1 MKKRLISSILV
12 LVLVVSAL
20 VGCGQSKQ
28 ENSTE
33 QTSAEA
39 QATENGDSKEASSTE
54 NGDGQE
60 ASPEAAGTENTGSNE
75 DSSSVPTGHTAT
87 EVNVGYVDV
96 TGGGL
101 NSALSGVAKDQGFF
115 DEEFEKIG
123 VKLNMVPMT
132 GAGPAINEALA
143 SGNLDIGELGDV
155 PGVIGKA
162 SGVDTQII
170 AFGGLNNGAS
180 LIAGPK
186 TDYKSITDL
195 KGKKIATQRGAFMH
209 RTLSAMLEQAG
220 LTENDIEFVNVNA
233 QEASEMLVTG
243 NVDAIVV
250 GGVTLTRLVEQGYN
264 IVVDYREHPEFT
276 AGGYAI
282 ARTKFI
288 EENPDIILAYVKALV
303 RAQNLAKEDKDTMLK
318 QWESTGESK
327 ESYEYLY
334 PNHDNY
340 FAIKPAEGEIEN
352 SENTL
357 KFLVDNELIPAEN
370 TFDIASWVNSSF
382 YDAAYQELGN
392 E

>member
-12 LVLVVSAL
+12 LVLAVSAL

-28 ENSTE
+28 ENNTE

-39 QATENGDSKEASSTE
+39 KGTENG
-54 NGDGQE
+54 
-60 ASPEAAGTENTGSNE
+60 

-170 AFGGLNNGAS
+170 SFNGLNNGAS

-186 TDYKSITDL
+186 TDYKSISDL

-220 LTENDIEFVNVNA
+220 MTENDIEFVNVNA

-250 GGVTLTRLVEQGYN
+250 GGVTLTRLVERGYN

-276 AGGYAI
+276 AGGYSI

-327 ESYEYLY
+327 EAYEYLY
-334 PNHDNY
+334 PEYDDY
-340 FAIKPAEGEIEN
+340 FSIKPVEGEIEN
-352 SENTL
+352 GKNTL

-370 TFDIASWVNSSF
+370 QFEFESWINSSF
-382 YDAAYQELGN
+382 YEEAYKEVGN

>member
-28 ENSTE
+28 ENNTE
-33 QTSAEA
+33 QTSAEVKG
-39 QATENGDSKEASSTE
+39 TENG
-54 NGDGQE
+54 NG
-60 ASPEAAGTENTGSNE
+60 NE
-75 DSSSVPTGHTAT
+75 DASSVPTGHTAT

-143 SGNLDIGELGDV
+143 SENLDIGELGDV

-170 AFGGLNNGAS
+170 SFGGLNNGAS

-186 TDYKSITDL
+186 TDYKSINDL
-195 KGKKIATQRGAFMH
+195 KGKKIATQQGAFMH
-209 RTLSAMLEQAG
+209 RTLLAMLEQAG
-220 LTENDIEFVNVNA
+220 MTESDIEFVNVNA
-233 QEASEMLVTG
+233 QEAAEMLMTG

-276 AGGYAI
+276 AGGYSI

-334 PNHDNY
+334 PNYDNY
-340 FAIKPAEGEIEN
+340 FTIKPAEGEIEN
-352 SENTL
+352 GENTL
-357 KFLVDNELIPAEN
+357 KFLVDNKLIPADN

-382 YDAAYQELGN
+382 YDAAYKELGN

>member
-12 LVLVVSAL
+12 LVLVISAL

-28 ENSTE
+28 GNNTK

-39 QATENGDSKEASSTE
+39 KGTENGDSKEASPEAASTE
-54 NGDGQE
+54 NGDG
-60 ASPEAAGTENTGSNE
+60 
-75 DSSSVPTGHTAT
+75 SSVPTGHTAT

-170 AFGGLNNGAS
+170 AFNGLNNGAS

-186 TDYKSITDL
+186 TDYKSISDL

-276 AGGYAI
+276 AGGYSI

-303 RAQNLAKEDKDTMLK
+303 RAQNLAKQDKDTMLK

-334 PNHDNY
+334 PEYDDY
-340 FAIKPAEGEIEN
+340 FSIKPVEGEIEN
-352 SENTL
+352 GKNTL
-357 KFLVDNELIPAEN
+357 KFLLDNELVSADNE
-370 TFDIASWVNSSF
+370 FDFESWINSSF
-382 YDAAYQELGN
+382 YEAAYTELEN